1 MATRSSDSNTC
12 NKQSAIPNDQQQGF
26 ASVEFVQKAIDNQND
41 RFSRLEHAIK
51 NLISG
56 LHQARPTSGRK
67 RSRGST
73 EIQDGDT
80 SLTSAMS
87 ARPEDTCSSFP
98 DGSLGPFPK
107 KRKLSD
113 KLKEKIPRKV
123 NLSPLP
129 SDDPMFDYQS
139 PMYVSEHYSD
149 SSDSD
154 EGHHREF
161 PPLTKKP
168 DITEGDTA
176 DPRPDR
182 PTDLDSA
189 PNGRPVQIMYN
200 PDLVC
205 DDSIFHVDEDIAQY
219 FNKYRFKVLAN
230 DQLRIIK
237 ETFSKPK
244 IELLGPPSV
253 NEVIMASKSVK
264 NNTGLLKGDSSFS
277 KIQERLTY
285 STFPLL
291 DLMQKIRSDDQLTKE
306 EILTS
311 LEQSILLSSSSFAS
325 LSSVRRQRFRNVL
338 APEYASL
345 VNYDSETPSK
355 FLFGDNIADGVEKRS
370 KQQRIIKKISKN
382 SFQQS
387 SRPMP
392 NNQFRAFSRGSNTFN
407 QSTYKHQVHP
417 KRTVVFKRNQQSGL
431 KNKNSNQRSEP

>member
-1 MATRSSDSNTC
+1 MHSSDSNTC
-12 NKQSAIPNDQQQGF
+12 NKQSVIPNDRQQGF

-41 RFSRLEHAIK
+41 RFSWLEHSIK

-67 RSRGST
+67 RTHGSM

-80 SLTSAMS
+80 SLTPAVSAS
-87 ARPEDTCSSFP
+87 PEDTCSSFP
-98 DGSLGPFPK
+98 DGSLGPLPK

-113 KLKEKIPRKV
+113 KPEEKIPRKV

-139 PMYVSEHYSD
+139 PTYVSEDYSD

-154 EGHHREF
+154 KGHHREF
-161 PPLTKKP
+161 PPPTEKP

-176 DPRPDR
+176 GPQPDS

-219 FNKYRFKVLAN
+219 FNKYRFKVLTN
-230 DQLRIIK
+230 DQFRKIK

-244 IELLGPPSV
+244 IDLLGPPSV
-253 NEVIMASKSVK
+253 NEVIMASKSVR
-264 NNTGLLKGDSSFS
+264 NNTGLLKGDSSLS
-277 KIQERLTY
+277 KIKERLTY

-311 LEQSILLSSSSFAS
+311 LEQSIVLSSSSFTS

-355 FLFGDNIADGVEKRS
+355 FLFGDNIANEVEKRS
-370 KQQRIIKKISKN
+370 KEQRIIKKILKN

-387 SRPMP
+387 SCPMP
-392 NNQFRAFSRGSNTFN
+392 NNQFRAFRSGSNTFN

-417 KRTVVFKRNQQSGL
+417 KRRVVFKRNQQSGF
-431 KNKNSNQRSEP
+431 KNKNSNQRSDP